1 MRTERQVKE
10 STRHIAAFIAGGI
23 FYLAGTIC
31 VVMSFSPRQ
40 AVPLFL
46 GAMLFFVG
54 SVWVV
59 IGAKFKKEAEQA
71 NR

>member
-1 MRTERQVKE
+1 MRQQE
-10 STRHIAAFIAGGI
+10 SGRRNGRHIAAFVAGGI

-31 VVMSFSPRQ
+31 VMMSFNPRQ

-46 GAMLFFVG
+46 GAMLLCGG

-59 IGAKFKKEAEQA
+59 IGAKFKKEAEQS
-71 NR
+71 

>member
-1 MRTERQVKE
+1 MRAQQPVKE
-10 STRHIAAFIAGGI
+10 SGKYIAAFIAGGI

-31 VVMSFSPRQ
+31 VVMAFSPRQ

-59 IGAKFKKEAEQA
+59 IGAKFKKEAGQS
-71 NR
+71 